1 MHREPAIVTA
11 QDADWLARHLR
22 TMVSTQPSTWA
33 GSELTLSQLTALH
46 FISAAAPVTLIW
58 LSEALG
64 TRPPATCAMVD
75 RLTRAGLVHRTPDPQ
90 DRRRVQLAVT
100 RHAVPMLGQIDL
112 PTAQR
117 LQTVL
122 NSMSAAGRRCLT
134 EVLRDTAR
142 RLAR

>member
-1 MHREPAIVTA
+1 MHNPAPIVTA
-11 QDADWLARHLR
+11 QDADWLASHLR
-22 TMVSTQPSTWA
+22 TMVSTHPSTWSS
-33 GSELTLSQLTALH
+33 SELTLPQLTALH
-46 FISAAAPVTLIW
+46 FISAAAPVTLMW

-75 RLTRAGLVHRTPDPQ
+75 RLTRAGLVHRTPDPR

-100 RHAVPMLGQIDL
+100 RYAVPMLGQVDL

-122 NSMSAAGRRCLT
+122 NSMSGSARRCLA